1 MTRTATIVIPIVAGF
16 GLYAATS
23 PNLPTPTLCLIVAVV
38 IVGGLIIWAADMHR
52 AAVETRKERETH

>member
-1 MTRTATIVIPIVAGF
+1 MTTAATIVAPIVAGF
-16 GLYAATS
+16 GLYAATA

-52 AAVETRKERETH
+52 AAVAARLQKEEN